1 MIGLRFLLLA
11 TVVLFASYKTTAE
24 PAQVVDIGNVS
35 ELTGFAR
42 VIRDKP
48 YDAELK
54 LGIQSQ
60 DDVRTSN
67 GRIGLRFL
75 DDSVVRLTE
84 HSNLIVDKYVY
95 DPDPSKSK
103 MALQFASG
111 TIRYVSGKI
120 NTIRK
125 ENITIRTPT
134 ATIAIRGTDFTATV
148 DELGRSLIILLPD
161 INGVSS
167 GEIVVSTA
175 MGDVVLNKP
184 YQATTVSVYET
195 TPSKPVVLDIT
206 LELIDNMLIVTP
218 PEEDVQAQAGTVVS
232 SNASYLDF
240 NDLDV
245 DFLAEDFLDNE
256 ADLEFTE
263 LDINYLDTNFLEDL
277 LAVIEELDALT
288 DDSLQTDVSSTVI
301 RGTNL
306 GQDAETQITTIIQG
320 EMLSL
325 RRAVSQSVRIDL
337 DVSQGYT
344 VILIQDGKSNQ
355 IIINGGG
362 SSITIKQSSG

>member
-1 MIGLRFLLLA
+1 M
-11 TVVLFASYKTTAE
+11 VLFASYKTTAE

-95 DPDPSKSK
+95 DSDPSKSK

>member
-1 MIGLRFLLLA
+1 M
-11 TVVLFASYKTTAE
+11 VLFASYKTTAE

>member
-1 MIGLRFLLLA
+1 MTTLRLFLLA
-11 TVVLFASYKTTAE
+11 TTVLFASFKTTAE
-24 PAQVVDIGNVS
+24 LAQVVDIGNVS
-35 ELTGFAR
+35 ELTGFAK
-42 VIRDKP
+42 VIRDRP

-84 HSNLIVDKYVY
+84 HSKLVVDKYIK
-95 DPDPSKSK
+95 DLPNS
-103 MALQFASG
+103 
-111 TIRYVSGKI
+111 
-120 NTIRK
+120 
-125 ENITIRTPT
+125 PT
-134 ATIAIRGTDFTATV
+134 ANIAIRGTDFTCTV

-161 INGVSS
+161 ANGISS
-167 GEIVVSTA
+167 GEILVSTA

-184 YQATTVSVYET
+184 YQATTVSVFET
-195 TPSKPVVLDIT
+195 TPSKPVILDIT

-218 PEEDVQAQAGTVVS
+218 PEEDVQAQTVNAVS

-240 NDLDV
+240 NDLDI

-277 LAVIEELDALT
+277 LAVIEELDVLQ
-288 DDSLQTDVSSTVI
+288 DDELKSDVSSTVV
-301 RGTNL
+301 RGTQI
-306 GQDAETQITTIIQG
+306 GQDPQTQITTIIQG

-325 RRAVSQSVRIDL
+325 RRSVSQTVRVDL
-337 DVSQGYT
+337 NISQGYT

-362 SSITIKQSSG
+362 SNITIKQNSG